1 MDVPSD
7 DLFAELLTKQL
18 GVRFGGA
25 GTTTAGAS
33 VISQAAATYG
43 VHPQIVDGSGLS
55 RADQSSPADVVGL
68 LGRIWHTEIGR
79 ILTASLPVVGVSGTV
94 SGVARHTPAQGRCF
108 AKTGTLNN
116 VSNLAGYC
124 AAAGGRS
131 LAFAFFLD
139 GPSNAQAMPL
149 LGHLVA
155 AVAGY

>member
-7 DLFAELLTKQL
+7 DLFAEMLTKQL
-18 GVRFGGA
+18 GARLGGG

-33 VISQAAATYG
+33 VISQAVAGYG

-68 LGRIWHTEIGR
+68 LGKIWHTEVGR

-94 SGVARHTPAQGRCF
+94 AGIARHTPAQGRCF

-124 AAAGGRS
+124 AAQGGRS

-149 LGHLVA
+149 LEHLVA
-155 AVAGY
+155 AVADY